1 VENKMKEEIFVY
13 FIGTAGSGKST
24 LTANFYKWFELRGL
38 NATIVNLDP
47 GAENLP
53 YEPDVDIR
61 DWISLREVMETN
73 ELGPNGAQIACA
85 DMIALNTDDVK
96 KSIDSFKSDY
106 ILIDTPGQLEL
117 FVFRESGKYTIEF
130 LNPERSVI
138 CYLLDPILARTASGF
153 VSQLLLSITTNF
165 RLHSPQ
171 INVLSKAD
179 LLSDKDLEIIKKW
192 SDGTDEIYGAITTE
206 EASIYREMSEA
217 ISRLIQEFG
226 GHTQLIPT
234 SKNELSGIEDLYTNI
249 QLQFEGGED
258 LMKD

>member
-1 VENKMKEEIFVY
+1 MKEEIFVY

-24 LTANFYKWFELRGL
+24 LTANFQKWFQLRGL
-38 NATIVNLDP
+38 SATIVNLDP

-53 YEPDVDIR
+53 YEPDDIR
-61 DWISLREVMETN
+61 DWISLKEVMETN

-96 KSIDSFKSDY
+96 KSINSFKSDY

-117 FVFRESGKYTIEF
+117 FVFRESGKYTVEF

-165 RLHSPQ
+165 RMNQPQ
-171 INVLSKAD
+171 INILSKTD
-179 LLSDKDLEIIKKW
+179 LLSDKDLEIIKRW
-192 SDGTDEIYGAITTE
+192 SDNPDDIYGAILIE

-217 ISRLIQEFG
+217 ITRLIQEFG
-226 GHTQLIPT
+226 GHTRLIPT
-234 SKNELSGIEDLYTNI
+234 SKNEFFGIEDIYTDI